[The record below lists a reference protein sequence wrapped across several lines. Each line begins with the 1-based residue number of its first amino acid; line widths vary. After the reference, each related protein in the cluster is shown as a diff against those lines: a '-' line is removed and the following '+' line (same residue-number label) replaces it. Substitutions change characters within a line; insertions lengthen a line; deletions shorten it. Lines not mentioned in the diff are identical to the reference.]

1 MKPTTMKLAL
11 ALTAL
16 TGLLPGTPARAA
28 DDYPARPI
36 TLIVPFAAGGSSD
49 VIARVV
55 AEQVSQV
62 LKQPILIEN
71 MPGAGGSL
79 ALARAARANPDGY
92 TIAIGNT
99 GTNAAAY
106 TIYPDLKYTSDAF
119 APIALVAKT
128 SAILAVKKDHVAKTL
143 AEFVDYAKK
152 NPGKVTLGHAGI
164 GSSNF
169 IVCKTFIQAAA
180 VDVTLVSYR
189 GAAPAL
195 NDLMGGQIDGVCDST
210 ASISS
215 SVEGG
220 QVKGLAVAT
229 PARLANLPNLPTAA
243 EAGLPGFQAQGW
255 NAFFAPKGTP
265 EAIIAKLNAAARTA
279 LAGDKLQKRFVD
291 LGATVPGADEMSPEF
306 TRALVAADIEKLR
319 KLLDG
324 VKPPAN

>member
-1 MKPTTMKLAL
+1 MKPAAMKLAF
-11 ALTAL
+11 AVVT
-16 TGLLPGTPARAA
+16 TLLSGAPARAA
-28 DDYPARPI
+28 DEYPARPI

-71 MPGAGGSL
+71 LPGAGGSL
-79 ALARAARANPDGY
+79 ALARAARAMPDGY

-106 TIYPDLKYTSDAF
+106 TIYPDLKYTPEAF
-119 APIALVAKT
+119 APIAMVAKT
-128 SAILAVKKDHVAKTL
+128 SAILAVKKDHPAKTL
-143 AEFVDYAKK
+143 AEFVDYAKN
-152 NPGKVTLGHAGI
+152 NPGRATLGHAGI

-195 NDLMGGQIDGVCDST
+195 NDLMGGQIDGVCDAA
-210 ASISS
+210 ASISQA
-215 SVEGG
+215 VESG
-220 QVKGLAVAT
+220 QVKGLAVAA

-243 EAGLPGFQAQGW
+243 EAGLPAFQAQGW
-255 NAFFAPKGTP
+255 NALFAPKGTP
-265 EAIIAKLNAAARTA
+265 EPIIAKLNAATRTA
-279 LAGDKLQKRFVD
+279 LGGDRLQKRLVD
-291 LGATVPGADEMSPEF
+291 LGATVPSAEEMSPDY
-306 TRALVAADIEKLR
+306 TRTIVAADIEKLR

-324 VKPPAN
+324 VKPSAN

>member
-1 MKPTTMKLAL
+1 MKPVSMKSAL
-11 ALTAL
+11 AFAILAAL
-16 TGLLPGTPARAA
+16 LSSTPAGAA
-28 DDYPARPI
+28 DEYPARPI

-79 ALARAARANPDGY
+79 ALARTARATPDGY
-92 TIAIGNT
+92 TLAIGNT

-106 TIYPDLKYTSDAF
+106 TIYPDLKYTPDAF

-152 NPGKVTLGHAGI
+152 NPGRATLGHAGI

-180 VDVTLVSYR
+180 IDVTLVSYR

-195 NDLMGGQIDGVCDST
+195 NDLMGGQIDGVCDAA

-215 SVEGG
+215 AVESG
-220 QVKGLAVAT
+220 QVRGLAVAS
-229 PARLANLPNLPTAA
+229 PSRLANLPNLPTAA
-243 EAGLPGFQAQGW
+243 EAGLPAFQAQGW

-265 EAIIAKLNAAARTA
+265 EPIIAKLNAAARAA
-279 LAGDKLQKRFVD
+279 LAGDKLQKRLID
-291 LGATVPGADEMSPEF
+291 LGATGPSADEMSPDY
-306 TRALVAADIEKLR
+306 TRTLVAADIEKLR
-319 KLLDG
+319 KLLEG